1 MGYLFAALYVLVYLF
16 YVALILRLV
25 FDWIQMFARFWRPK
39 GVVLVIV
46 SAIYAV
52 TDPPMNFLRDK
63 VPSLPLGGLRLD
75 LGFLI
80 LIIGVSSVTSL
91 LAHLAVQFS

>member
-80 LIIGVSSVTSL
+80 LIIGVSLVTSL